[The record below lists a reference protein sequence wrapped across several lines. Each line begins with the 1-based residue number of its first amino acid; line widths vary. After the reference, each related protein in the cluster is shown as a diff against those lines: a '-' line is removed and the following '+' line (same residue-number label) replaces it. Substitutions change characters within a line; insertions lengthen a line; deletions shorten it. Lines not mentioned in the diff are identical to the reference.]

1 MKSEL
6 LSAGCTQMT
15 SSATANHPG
24 CKNKYGMRAGGTE
37 GEAGYLLNQYLFL
50 NFLQAGLDQEPS
62 II

>member
-1 MKSEL
+1 M
-6 LSAGCTQMT
+6 G
-15 SSATANHPG
+15 
-24 CKNKYGMRAGGTE
+24 AGGAE